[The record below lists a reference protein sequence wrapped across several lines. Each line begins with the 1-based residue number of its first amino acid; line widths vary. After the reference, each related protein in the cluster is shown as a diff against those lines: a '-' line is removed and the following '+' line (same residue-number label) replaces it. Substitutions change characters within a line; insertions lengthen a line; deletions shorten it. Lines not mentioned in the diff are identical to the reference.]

1 MVTTHKMDIFITEV
15 DLWSTDN
22 WLELLLLII
31 LWRWLLWKYLMK
43 WPKRFDVCTHNC
55 YCWKDKYQYFQRII

>member
-43 WPKRFDVCTHNC
+43 WPKRSTFAPTIVIAEKTNTNTF
-55 YCWKDKYQYFQRII
+55 KE

>member
-43 WPKRFDVCTHNC
+43 WPKSLDVGTHNC
-55 YCWKDKYQYFQRII
+55 